1 MPPFLISM
9 LTEGD
14 NQTACFVRVCGVLL
28 IAGFVV
34 FTAWHLWQTG
44 QFDAQG
50 YGLAGGGL
58 LAGGGAG
65 VGLKARGDAPIK

>member
-1 MPPFLISM
+1 MLPFLTSM

-14 NQTACFVRVCGVLL
+14 NQSGCFVRVCGVVV
-28 IAGFVV
+28 IVGFVI

-44 QFDAQG
+44 QFDPQG
-50 YGLAGGGL
+50 YGIAGGGL

-65 VGLKARGDAPIK
+65 VGLKSRGDAPIR